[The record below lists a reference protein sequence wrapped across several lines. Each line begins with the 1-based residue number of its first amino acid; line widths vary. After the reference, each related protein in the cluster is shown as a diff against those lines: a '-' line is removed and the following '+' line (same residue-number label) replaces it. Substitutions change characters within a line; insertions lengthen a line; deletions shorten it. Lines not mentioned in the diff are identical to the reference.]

1 MGISAVIVEDEPLA
15 RQTLR
20 DFVGETPWLDL
31 IGEAEDGLTAVRL
44 IDEVKPDLVFLDVEM
59 PELSGLEALK
69 RIQHKPAIIF
79 TTAYDTY
86 AVPAFELEALDYL
99 LKPFG
104 RERFHRTLERV
115 KRRLLDSQVET
126 QAQFVRERMAQAS
139 DASEPLER
147 VFVRERDYLLPLQV
161 NDIIRLEA
169 NDDYTVIHVAGKRF
183 LVSITLH
190 DFEKRLN
197 PVRFRRVHRSTI
209 VNLDQVRSME
219 QQDRRFLLRM
229 SDGSEVLTSRAGS
242 KGLKDL
248 IA

>member
-20 DFVGETPWLDL
+20 DFVGEIPWLDL

-44 IDEVKPDLVFLDVEM
+44 IDELRPGLAFLDVEM

-69 RIQHKPAIIF
+69 RIQHQPAIVF
-79 TTAYDTY
+79 TTAYENY

-104 RERFHRTLERV
+104 RERFHRTMERV
-115 KRRLLDSQVET
+115 KRRLLDQIEAQT
-126 QAQFVRERMAQAS
+126 QLVPDRVARAFDE
-139 DASEPLER
+139 SEPLER

-169 NDDYTVIHVAGKRF
+169 DGDYTAIHVAGRRF
-183 LVSITLH
+183 LVSITMH

-197 PVRFRRVHRSTI
+197 PARFWRVHRSTI

-229 SDGSEVLTSRAGS
+229 SDGSEVMTSRAGS
-242 KGLKDL
+242 KGLKNL